1 MNQNATLA
9 ATPGEILTRE
19 EVATLLRVHAH
30 TLDRWRY
37 TGEGPP
43 WHQPRGKRGRV
54 IYLRSEVLTW
64 AVGSGGAA

>member
-1 MNQNATLA
+1 MDQQAIA
-9 ATPGEILTRE
+9 PAPGEIMMRGE
-19 EVATLLRVHAH
+19 AAALLRVHAH

-54 IYLRSEVLTW
+54 VYLRSELLAW
-64 AVGSGGAA
+64 LRGAA